1 MKSNGR
7 NRTLDLL
14 RGFGIVLMVL
24 GHYVHFDFF
33 KTWLYAFHMPLF
45 FVVSGIFFPAR
56 ETEFSFFAFLKKRA
70 KSLLIPYATC
80 GGLIALATLFLK
92 GVDSASGVVLSLLWD
107 NTSSEAGDAG
117 TFWFLSALFFAEVL
131 FFVLTHLIRSKPAL
145 LTVSFVIS
153 AASVFLGNLV
163 ALPWAL
169 SPALV
174 ALFFLAAGFVSA
186 PRVRAPQPQLPHAFV
201 RAVCLVVLG
210 FLLTCLIGAG
220 EALLSGRDLSLSS
233 MFSEGLVGMRRGVY
247 PGGLL
252 FFANAL
258 LGVFAAYRL
267 CLALSHAAEKTAP
280 IKALVRV
287 LSFCG
292 KNSLYFL
299 LFSSFFG
306 NQISALRDLVFVER
320 LRFPFSYLFL
330 LLQLCLIFALT
341 GGTAKLFSK
350 YPLSLLVGKGRP
362 SHRKE
367 A

>member
-1 MKSNGR
+1 MKEKSR
-7 NRTLDLL
+7 NLALDLL
-14 RGFGIVLMVL
+14 RGAGIVLMVL

-33 KTWLYAFHMPLF
+33 KAWLYAFHMPLF
-45 FVVSGIFFPAR
+45 FVVSGVFFPTA
-56 ETEFSFFAFLKKRA
+56 ETSVSFWGFVKKRA

-92 GVDSASGVVLSLLWD
+92 GVDSARGVVLSLLWD

-131 FFVLTHLIRSKPAL
+131 FFVLTHLIRNKPAL

-186 PRVRAPQPQLPHAFV
+186 PCVRAPQPQLPHAFV

-210 FLLTCLIGAG
+210 FLLTCFIGVG
-220 EALLSGRDLSLSS
+220 EVLLRGEPLSLASV
-233 MFSEGLVGMRRGVY
+233 FSAARAGMRLGTY

-280 IKALVRV
+280 IKALVRA

-330 LLQLCLIFALT
+330 FFQLCLIFALT
-341 GGTAKLFSK
+341 LSTAKLFSK
-350 YPLSLLVGKGRP
+350 FPVSLLVGRGKP
-362 SHRKE
+362 NRKE